1 MRIAAKA
8 CFFVLAAI
16 AGCHGGDVRQGA
28 PAARAAKDD
37 AIVELVESV
46 PVETSLDHPD
56 VRDAP
61 DVWLEM
67 IDRATTSLDFA
78 EFYAS
83 EADPAHLATSKLAPV
98 VAAIERA
105 AARGVKVRFLAD
117 ASFVSKYPETL
128 DRLRA
133 AKVDVRAIDV
143 SKLSGGILH
152 AKYFVVDG
160 AESFLG
166 SQNFDWRALAH
177 IFEMGVRI
185 RSRDLAGAL
194 GDVFETDWALA
205 APGAPP
211 STRVHAHDAHPIVAS
226 DRSRITFTASP
237 KGWLPDEGT
246 WDLPRLVS
254 AIDAAKQLVDVQLLT
269 YAANNRD
276 GSPFTTLDD
285 ALRRAAARGVKIRLL
300 VSHWGAKPGSHARTS
315 IDALANVP
323 NVEVRVIT
331 IPPWS
336 GGDIPFARVS
346 HAKYA
351 VFDRGAVAWVG
362 TSNWEGDYF
371 TRTRNVGVFLEGG
384 RAAPRL
390 EGIFDGAWVS
400 AYASALP
407 ASSTDPAPR

>member
-1 MRIAAKA
+1 MRIARAA
-8 CFFVLAAI
+8 CFSALAAI
-16 AGCHGGDVRQGA
+16 AACHGGDVRQGA
-28 PAARAAKDD
+28 PAPKTEPASL
-37 AIVELVESV
+37 ELVESF
-46 PVETSLDHPD
+46 PLETTLDHPD

-61 DVWLEM
+61 EVWLEM
-67 IDRATTSLDFA
+67 IERARTSLDFA

-83 EADPAHLATSKLAPV
+83 EADAAHLATSKLAPV
-98 VAAIERA
+98 IAAIERA
-105 AARGVKVRFLAD
+105 AARGVRVRFLVD

-128 DRLRA
+128 ERLRA

-152 AKYFVVDG
+152 AKYFVADG
-160 AESFLG
+160 VESFLG

-177 IFEMGVRI
+177 IQEMGVHA
-185 RSRDLAGAL
+185 RSPALAGAL
-194 GDVFETDWALA
+194 SDVFETDWALA
-205 APGAPP
+205 APGASP
-211 STRVHAHDAHPIVAS
+211 TIRVHAHPSAPIATS
-226 DRSRITFTASP
+226 DGGRVVLAASP
-237 KGWLPDEGT
+237 KGWLPDEST

-254 AIDAAKQLVDVQLLT
+254 AIDGAKGQVDVQVLT

-276 GSPFTTLDD
+276 GSPWTTLDD
-285 ALRRAAARGVKIRLL
+285 ALRRAAARGVKVRLL
-300 VSHWGAKPGSHARTS
+300 VSHWGAKPGGHARAS
-315 IDALANVP
+315 IDALSAVP

-351 VFDRGAVAWVG
+351 VFDRGAVAWIG

-371 TRTRNVGVFLEGG
+371 TRTRNVGVFVEGG
-384 RAAPRL
+384 KTGAQL
-390 EGIFDGAWVS
+390 ERVFESGWLS

-407 ASSTDPAPR
+407 PSSSGPAPR